1 MGSTRSGHGRAT
13 RSPRGATPAPR
24 SISAPSTRRCW
35 RGRKEAGAFYTP
47 AFLVEHLLEETLVPL
62 LSPGERVRVL
72 DPACGTGAFLVPAA
86 RRIAQSTG
94 LPLADAIA
102 CVHGVD
108 LDPVAVEIA
117 RFLLWLEAPVA
128 CRGPCSTR
136 NVVVGDGLALAPDAS
151 YDAVVGNP
159 PFLNQLR
166 TATVR
171 EASVEGVGPYTDTS
185 AVFLLRSAGLVR
197 DGGRVGLVQPLSVLA
212 ARDAAPVREAL
223 DRDGGL
229 VSLWASDRPVF
240 DGTPVLT
247 CAPVWERGRAGSGEE
262 WSARAAPAFGIPAVS
277 LSTDHGVLGDLGPC
291 TADFRDQYY
300 GLVPFVR
307 EAASGAVG
315 RGEVALVTTGLIEPA
330 ECRWGRSPT
339 RFAKQRYVAPVVDLD
354 ALRADGSL
362 ASWAESRLVPK
373 VLVATQGAVLEA
385 VVDVDGA
392 WLPSVPT
399 LVCTPPPDRLWHV
412 LAVLLAPPVVAL
424 AAASY
429 LGTGLSARSVKL
441 SAKQLAALPLPADR
455 APGTGRRAGPR
466 RPAGRDLGRAG
477 RPAAVVCRGDVRGVR
492 RRAGRDAGL
501 VGATRRAGRDPFRAP
516 RCDRGGMRN
525 PAPSGVAHG
534 PRGRADGRARRTTAT
549 GAVSGHGHPHRR
561 HRSSRFASERHSYAL
576 RGARRVGRHG
586 VRRDLDRLRT
596 VQPRSRG
603 PWRGRGLRAG
613 PQRVPGVQLHG
624 ASPRA

>member
-1 MGSTRSGHGRAT
+1 VVEAARLLGDGGVPLALRFACAEIADA
-13 RSPRGATPAPR
+13 RGTSWGLLGPAEVR
-24 SISAPSTRRCW
+24 VALAPW
-35 RGRKEAGAFYTP
+35 RDPGAEQQLGAVHEALLTGRKESGSFYTP
-47 AFLVEHLLEETLVPL
+47 DLLVEHLLEETLVPL

-86 RRIAQSTG
+86 RRIARVTG
-94 LPLADAIA
+94 LPLTDAIA

-108 LDPVAVEIA
+108 LDPGAVEIA
-117 RFLLWLEAPVA
+117 RFLLWLEDTSVSRAVLDA
-128 CRGPCSTR
+128 
-136 NVVVGDGLALAPDAS
+136 NLVVGDGLALDAEAS
-151 YDAVVGNP
+151 YDVVVGNP

-171 EASVEGVGPYTDTS
+171 DSSVEGVGPYTDTS

-223 DRDGGL
+223 DRQGGL

-247 CAPVWERGRAGSGEE
+247 CAPVWERGRTGSGAE
-262 WSARAAPAFGIPAVS
+262 WSTWAAPSFGIPRVS

-307 EAASGAVG
+307 EAMSGAVG
-315 RGEVALVTTGLIEPA
+315 PGEAALVTTGLIEPA
-330 ECRWGRSPT
+330 ECRWGRTPT

-354 ALRADGSL
+354 ALRADGAL
-362 ASWAESRLVPK
+362 ASWAGSRLVPK
-373 VLVATQGAVLEA
+373 VLVATQGAVLEG

-455 APGTGRRAGPR
+455 AAWDRGAELARAAQEADRAERRDELLVRCAAEMSAAYAG
-466 RPAGRDLGRAG
+466 DH
-477 RPAAVVCRGDVRGVR
+477 AAV
-492 RRAGRDAGL
+492 
-501 VGATRRAGRDPFRAP
+501 
-516 RCDRGGMRN
+516 
-525 PAPSGVAHG
+525 
-534 PRGRADGRARRTTAT
+534 
-549 GAVSGHGHPHRR
+549 
-561 HRSSRFASERHSYAL
+561 
-576 RGARRVGRHG
+576 
-586 VRRDLDRLRT
+586 LD
-596 VQPRSRG
+596 
-603 PWRGRGLRAG
+603 WWKLRAG
-613 PQRVPGVQLHG
+613 LSDP
-624 ASPRA
+624 

>member
-1 MGSTRSGHGRAT
+1 MRALRDGVVEAARLLGDEGVPAALSFT
-13 RSPRGATPAPR
+13 CAEIADARGTEWGPRGPDDVRLALAP
-24 SISAPSTRRCW
+24 W
-35 RGRKEAGAFYTP
+35 REPGAEDHLGAVHQSLLVGRKQAGAFYTP
-47 AFLVEHLLEETLVPL
+47 AFLVEHLLEEALVPL

-86 RRIAQSTG
+86 RRIAQVTG
-94 LPLADAIA
+94 LPLADAVR

-108 LDPVAVEIA
+108 LDPVAVDLA
-117 RFLLWLEAPVA
+117 RFVLWLEAPSVPRSVLDA
-128 CRGPCSTR
+128 H
-136 NVVVGDGLALAPDAS
+136 VVVGNGLQLPPDAS
-151 YDAVVGNP
+151 YDVVVGNP

-166 TATVR
+166 TATTR
-171 EASVEGVGPYTDTS
+171 ETPIEGVGPYTDTS

-212 ARDAAPVREAL
+212 ARDAAPVRAAL

-247 CAPVWERGRAGSGEE
+247 CAPVWERGRAGSGEQ
-262 WSARAAPAFGIPAVS
+262 WSVRAAPAFGIPAVN
-277 LSTDHGVLGDLGPC
+277 LSTDHGVLADLGPC

-307 EAASGAVG
+307 EATAGAVG
-315 RGEVALVTTGLIEPA
+315 AGEVALVTTGLIEPA

-339 RFAKQRYVAPVVDLD
+339 RFAKQRYAAPVVDLE

-399 LVCTPPPDRLWHV
+399 LVCTPPADRLWHV

-424 AAASY
+424 AAARY
-429 LGTGLSARSVKL
+429 LGAGLSRALDQAERQAASGAAAACRSCSL
-441 SAKQLAALPLPADR
+441 
-455 APGTGRRAGPR
+455 GP
-466 RPAGRDLGRAG
+466 
-477 RPAAVVCRGDVRGVR
+477 R
-492 RRAGRDAGL
+492 RRAGAS
-501 VGATRRAGRDPFRAP
+501 RA
-516 RCDRGGMRN
+516 
-525 PAPSGVAHG
+525 V
-534 PRGRADGRARRTTAT
+534 
-549 GAVSGHGHPHRR
+549 V
-561 HRSSRFASERHSYAL
+561 
-576 RGARRVGRHG
+576 
-586 VRRDLDRLRT
+586 
-596 VQPRSRG
+596 
-603 PWRGRGLRAG
+603 
-613 PQRVPGVQLHG
+613 
-624 ASPRA
+624 

>member
-1 MGSTRSGHGRAT
+1 MVEAAHLLGNGGVPDALRFACAEIADARGTSWGARGPEEVRVALAPWRAD
-13 RSPRGATPAPR
+13 GAEQQLGAVHE
-24 SISAPSTRRCW
+24 SLLA
-35 RGRKEAGAFYTP
+35 GRKEAGAFYTP
-47 AFLVEHLLEETLVPL
+47 PFLVEHLLAETLVPL
-62 LSPGERVRVL
+62 LSPGRRVRVL

-86 RRIAQSTG
+86 RRIAQATG

-117 RFLLWLEAPVA
+117 RFLLWLE
-128 CRGPCSTR
+128 GPSVPR
-136 NVVVGDGLALAPDAS
+136 SVLDAHLVVGDGLQLEADAS

-171 EASVEGVGPYTDTS
+171 ASSVEGVGPYTDTS
-185 AVFLLRSAGLVR
+185 AVFLLRAAGLVR

-229 VSLWASDRPVF
+229 VSLWASDQPVF

-247 CAPVWERGRAGSGEE
+247 CAPVWERGRPGPDTE
-262 WSARAAPAFGIPAVS
+262 WSAWAAPAFGIPTVT

-307 EAASGAVG
+307 EAPSGAVG
-315 RGEVALVTTGLIEPA
+315 PGEVALVTTGLIEPA
-330 ECRWGRSPT
+330 ECRWGRTPT

-354 ALRADGSL
+354 ALRADGAL

-373 VLVATQGAVLEA
+373 ILVATQGAVLEG
-385 VVDVDGA
+385 VVDADGA

-399 LVCTPPPDRLWHV
+399 LVCTPPFDRLWHV

-424 AAASY
+424 AAARY

-441 SAKQLAALPLPADR
+441 SAKQLAALPLPPDR
-455 APGTGRRAGPR
+455 AAWGRGAELARAAQEAESSPERAGLLR
-466 RPAGRDLGRAG
+466 SCAEVMC
-477 RPAAVVCRGDVRGVR
+477 AAYDV
-492 RRAGRDAGL
+492 DAGETL
-501 VGATRRAGRDPFRAP
+501 AWW
-516 RCDRGGMRN
+516 
-525 PAPSGVAHG
+525 SK
-534 PRGRADGRARRTTAT
+534 RARLA
-549 GAVSGHGHPHRR
+549 
-561 HRSSRFASERHSYAL
+561 
-576 RGARRVGRHG
+576 
-586 VRRDLDRLRT
+586 
-596 VQPRSRG
+596 
-603 PWRGRGLRAG
+603 
-613 PQRVPGVQLHG
+613 
-624 ASPRA
+624 